1 MGDTQSVSI
10 TIPESLSDITLERY
24 KKFMLMGIEGN
35 SDELAVYHFCGLT
48 PAQQQGMR
56 KVDLQEVQEQLA
68 VVLNEKP
75 ALVKTFKHR
84 GVEYGFHPKLE
95 DISLGEYVDLEEYLK
110 EPYKHAEKALG
121 VLYRPVTN
129 KMYGRHTIELYDPD
143 KHTGQTFQELGA
155 DIFLGCLLFFYR
167 LEIKLQI
174 ATLQSLASPQ
184 EMRNPALMHKQ
195 TSPESGAG
203 IALSIKSLEGIYSR
217 LMK

>member
-10 TIPESLSDITLERY
+10 TIPESLSDVTLEQY
-24 KKFMLMGIEGN
+24 KKFMLMATEEN

-48 PAQQQGMR
+48 PTQQQGMR
-56 KVDLQEVQEQLA
+56 KVDLLEVQNQLA
-68 VVLNEKP
+68 LVLNEKP

-84 GVEYGFHPKLE
+84 GIEYGFHPKLE
-95 DISLGEYVDLEEYLK
+95 DISLGEYIDLESYLK
-110 EPYKHAEKALG
+110 EPYKNAEKALG
-121 VLYRPVTN
+121 VLYRPIT
-129 KMYGRHTIELYDPD
+129 KQLYGRHSIEVYDPD

-174 ATLQSLASPQ
+174 ATLQSLENQQ
-184 EMRNPALMHKQ
+184 EMKSQPLTSKQ
-195 TSPESGAG
+195 TSQRSGAG

>member
-10 TIPESLSDITLERY
+10 TIPESLSDVTLEQY
-24 KKFMLMGIEGN
+24 KKFMLMATEEN

-48 PAQQQGMR
+48 PAQQQAMR
-56 KVDLQEVQEQLA
+56 KIDLEEIQHQLA

-84 GVEYGFHPKLE
+84 GTEYGFHPKLE

-110 EPYKHAEKALG
+110 EPYKNAEKALG
-121 VLYRPVTN
+121 VLYRPIT
-129 KMYGRHTIELYDPD
+129 KQLYGRHSIEVYDPD

-174 ATLQSLASPQ
+174 ATLQSLENQQ
-184 EMRNPALMHKQ
+184 EMRNQPLTSKQ
-195 TSPESGAG
+195 TSQRSGAG

>member
-24 KKFMLMGIEGN
+24 KKFMLMATEDA

-56 KVDLQEVQEQLA
+56 KVDLEEIQQQLA

-110 EPYKHAEKALG
+110 EPYKYAEKVLG
-121 VLYRPVTN
+121 VLYRPIT
-129 KMYGRHTIELYDPD
+129 KQMYGRHSVEAYEPD
-143 KHTGQTFQELGA
+143 RHTGQTFEELGA

-174 ATLQSLASPQ
+174 ATLQSLGSQQ
-184 EMRNPALMHKQ
+184 EMMNPAL
-195 TSPESGAG
+195 TSKLTSLESGAG

>member
-24 KKFMLMGIEGN
+24 KKFMLMATEDA

-56 KVDLQEVQEQLA
+56 KVDLEEIQQQLA

-110 EPYKHAEKALG
+110 EPYKYAEKVLG
-121 VLYRPVTN
+121 VLYRPIT
-129 KMYGRHTIELYDPD
+129 KQMYGRHSVETYEPD
-143 KHTGQTFQELGA
+143 RHTGQTFEELGA

-174 ATLQSLASPQ
+174 ATLQSLGRQQ
-184 EMRNPALMHKQ
+184 EMMNPAL
-195 TSPESGAG
+195 TSKLTSLESGAG

>member
-1 MGDTQSVSI
+1 MATEDA
-10 TIPESLSDITLERY
+10 
-24 KKFMLMGIEGN
+24 

-56 KVDLQEVQEQLA
+56 KVDLEEIQQQLA

-110 EPYKHAEKALG
+110 EPYKYAEKVLG
-121 VLYRPVTN
+121 VLYRPIT
-129 KMYGRHTIELYDPD
+129 KQMYGRHSVETYEPD
-143 KHTGQTFQELGA
+143 RHTGQTFEELGA

-174 ATLQSLASPQ
+174 ATLQSLGRQQ
-184 EMRNPALMHKQ
+184 EMMNPAL
-195 TSPESGAG
+195 TSKLTSLESGAG

>member
-1 MGDTQSVSI
+1 MGDTQSVNI
-10 TIPESLSDITLERY
+10 TIPETLSDITLERY
-24 KKFMLMGIEGN
+24 KKFMLMVGEEN

-48 PAQQQGMR
+48 PTQQQGMR
-56 KVDLQEVQEQLA
+56 KVDLLEVQNQLA
-68 VVLNEKP
+68 LVLNEKP

-84 GVEYGFHPKLE
+84 GIEYGFHPKLE
-95 DISLGEYVDLEEYLK
+95 DISLGEYIDLESYLK
-110 EPYKHAEKALG
+110 EPYKNAEKALG
-121 VLYRPVTN
+121 VLYRPIT
-129 KMYGRHTIELYDPD
+129 KQLYGRHSIEVYDPD

-174 ATLQSLASPQ
+174 ATLQSLENQQ
-184 EMRNPALMHKQ
+184 EMKNQPLTSKQ
-195 TSPESGAG
+195 TSQRSGAG

>member
-1 MGDTQSVSI
+1 MVG
-10 TIPESLSDITLERY
+10 EE
-24 KKFMLMGIEGN
+24 N

-48 PAQQQGMR
+48 PTQQQGMR
-56 KVDLQEVQEQLA
+56 KVDLLEVQNQLA
-68 VVLNEKP
+68 LVLNEKP

-84 GVEYGFHPKLE
+84 GIEYGFHPKLE

-110 EPYKHAEKALG
+110 EPYKYAEKVLG
-121 VLYRPVTN
+121 VLYRPIT
-129 KMYGRHTIELYDPD
+129 KQMYGRHSIEAYEPD
-143 KHTGQTFQELGA
+143 RHTGQTFQELGA

-174 ATLQSLASPQ
+174 ATLQSLENQQ
-184 EMRNPALMHKQ
+184 EMKNQPLTSKQ
-195 TSPESGAG
+195 TSQRSGAG